1 MQTEADRKI
10 VGVLAL
16 LQQFFIAAFILLV
29 PLHAFAQGDI
39 IRQQQQAIEKVDE
52 AIDAL
57 ADVVASEA
65 VDDAALVDA
74 RLELEKL
81 SRDLLESGVKFR
93 PRLSEINDR
102 LDQLG
107 PARGEGEPPEPEVV
121 VQERQRLLDEK
132 ATINAMIGEAETLSV
147 RIGRLVDDVAQKRRE
162 LFTNALSRRFDISAA
177 FGPEVAEEF
186 SSDIKRL
193 YGTVSSWLNY
203 VTQVKLRA
211 ALLAAGASLL
221 CALALLIGGRRY
233 FGDFITPDI
242 DVEEPSYLAR
252 LTVALSSTLLPSAA
266 LALFLSLTYFLF
278 HAFGVLP
285 DEIAQLLRALF
296 IVIATVFF
304 VYRLTSAALAPR
316 MPSWRLLP
324 IECGASSR
332 LCWLVAAMAGVT
344 AFDYFMGRVYSVIG
358 SQLSLTVATS
368 LGATVAVGVL
378 LILIGMVRPFPPKEE
393 GEKPRP
399 WPVSFRLLIFL
410 VGIATILAALF
421 GYIGFARF
429 LSQQVVV
436 TGAILATMYIG
447 FLTSGAIGG
456 EGAFARS
463 RTGRLMAERLGLDE
477 GVMDQLGLVAALGIN
492 ILVVLIGAPMIL
504 LQWGFHLADL
514 TTWTY
519 GIANEIRIG
528 SISFSIIGILTG
540 IVVLVLGYFI
550 TRWFQAWLD
559 GSVMAR
565 SRMDTGVRNSI
576 RTAIGYVGVAIAA
589 LIGISAAG
597 IDLSNLALVAG
608 ALSLGIGFGLQNIV
622 SNFVSGLILLVERPF
637 KAGDWIVAGAVSGT
651 VKKISVR
658 ATEIETFQRQTVI
671 LPNSELINAAVGNW
685 THKNSL
691 GRLEIPVGVAY
702 GSDVRRVHGIL
713 MDIARSHPLVLKNP
727 EPFVHFANFGDSS
740 LDFEVRVY
748 LADILRQL
756 EVQNDIRFA
765 IVEAFDKE
773 GIEIPFPQ
781 RDLHLRSGFA
791 AASDLQA
798 KSPEQQVP
806 DEKGEG

>member
-1 MQTEADRKI
+1 MKPVSI
-10 VGVLAL
+10 VFFLLFLSLGALA
-16 LQQFFIAAFILLV
+16 QSELV
-29 PLHAFAQGDI
+29 
-39 IRQQQQAIEKVDE
+39 QQQQNEIADINEETESLSEKVS
-52 AIDAL
+52 
-57 ADVVASEA
+57 SED
-65 VDDAALVDA
+65 VDDAELVAA
-74 RLELEKL
+74 RLELERL
-81 SRDLLESGVKFR
+81 SRELLQSGVAFR
-93 PRLSEINDR
+93 PRLTEINDR

-107 PARGEGEPPEPEVV
+107 PARGEGEPPEPEIV

-147 RIGRLVDDVAQKRRE
+147 RIGRLIDQVAQKRRE

-177 FGPEVAEEF
+177 FGPEVAKEF
-186 SSDIKRL
+186 TGDIERL
-193 YGTVSSWLNY
+193 YNSVSSWLNY
-203 VTQVKLRA
+203 VVQVKLRA
-211 ALLAAGASLL
+211 ALLAAGASLI
-221 CALALLIGGRRY
+221 CALALLMGGRRY
-233 FGDFITPDI
+233 FSDLIAPDI
-242 DVEEPSYLAR
+242 ENDDPSYLAR
-252 LTVALSSTLLPSAA
+252 LSVALWSTLLPSAA
-266 LALFLSLTYFLF
+266 LGIFLALTYLLF
-278 HAFGVLP
+278 DTFNVLRE
-285 DEIAQLLRALF
+285 DIAQLLATLF
-296 IVIATVFF
+296 IVIGTVFF
-304 VYRLTSAALAPR
+304 VYRLTRSALAPHR
-316 MPSWRLLP
+316 ANWRLLP
-324 IECGASSR
+324 IECSASSR
-332 LCWLVAAMAGVT
+332 LCWLIAAMAGVT
-344 AFDYFMGRVYSVIG
+344 AFDYFMGQVYSVIG

-378 LILIGMVRPFPPKEE
+378 LILIGMVKPFPPEEE
-393 GEKPRP
+393 GDKPRP
-399 WPVSFRLLIFL
+399 WPLAFRLPIFL
-410 VGIATILAALF
+410 FGIATILAAIF

-447 FLTSGAIGG
+447 FLTSGAIAG
-456 EGAFARS
+456 EGAFGRS
-463 RTGRLMAERLGLDE
+463 RIGHMMGERLGLDE
-477 GVMDQLGLVAALGIN
+477 GVLDQLGLVAGLGIN
-492 ILVVLIGAPMIL
+492 VLVVLIGAPMIL
-504 LQWGFHLADL
+504 LQWGFHFADL

-559 GSVMAR
+559 GSVMSR

-576 RTAIGYVGVAIAA
+576 RTAVGYVGIAIAA

-691 GRLEIPVGVAY
+691 GRLEIPIGVAY
-702 GSDVRRVHGIL
+702 GSDVRRVHEIL
-713 MDIARSHPLVLKNP
+713 MGIAKSHPLVLKNP

-765 IVEAFDKE
+765 IIEAFEKE

-781 RDLHLRSGFA
+781 RDLHLRGGFVVAPKEDA
-791 AASDLQA
+791 AH
-798 KSPEQQVP
+798 
-806 DEKGEG
+806 EKTTDRNGQENG